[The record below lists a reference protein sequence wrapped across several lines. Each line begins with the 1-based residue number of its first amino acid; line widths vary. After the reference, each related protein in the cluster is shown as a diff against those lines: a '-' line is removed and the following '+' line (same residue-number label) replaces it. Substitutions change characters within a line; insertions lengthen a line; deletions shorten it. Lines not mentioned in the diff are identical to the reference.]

1 MIQHVFLILKRSYF
15 LTLIFIFHHIGKD
28 FKLSCSTLGNDS
40 RFVLKSATERKNR
53 SQDNTHILCEQ
64 YHFTLE
70 YLRTHFDLIRERTRR
85 FSGNAL
91 IQVLF
96 DFFLVAS
103 FFLPFCLIIAWLL
116 FYPFIF
122 IVKVSRKNFFMM
134 VFCHT
139 VKHLNQSSNKINK
152 IIFV

>member
-1 MIQHVFLILKRSYF
+1 MILLFILFRSTSIQYRGVSYTILTWHRNWQKKSLCLKSLFRWLNEVNGQIIQHVFVILKRSYF
-15 LTLIFIFHHIGKD
+15 LTLMFIFHHIGKD

-91 IQVLF
+91 I
-96 DFFLVAS
+96 
-103 FFLPFCLIIAWLL
+103 
-116 FYPFIF
+116 
-122 IVKVSRKNFFMM
+122 
-134 VFCHT
+134 
-139 VKHLNQSSNKINK
+139 
-152 IIFV
+152 